1 MMPTAADDTNVSPWE
16 RFYQRKLDHSKN
28 LKAGF
33 GEYCQCHD
41 NASDN
46 TLTSRTTGG
55 LTVYDTGAKDGSWYI
70 YNLNTER
77 LLRRNKFTILPMP
90 DVVISYL
97 NNLSDAEANG
107 GEADLNFRIGEDQR
121 DVTDM
126 EPEDRDDDYRDY
138 ASAVARK
145 FITIQ
150 DHDDVYDP
158 VMESGLEVSNV
169 NEEVSVPAEYVERQ
183 DIQGMTTYVPRRE
196 GLRPSRAA
204 PGTYTRREYGLHM
217 TARQAIDKLG
227 NAARK
232 SVVKEIQQLLD
243 RRSWH
248 GVRMSNIPKEERK
261 RIIPCKLFVKEK
273 YSASGDFEKVKSRLV
288 AGGHRQDARLY
299 KDKTCSPT
307 VATPSVFML
316 ATIAQA
322 ESRAIATVDIP
333 GAYLN
338 AQMPGNVRVRMR
350 LDASIM
356 RLDNW
361 THPMHNLYAMTD
373 LLLLNSI
380 KHYTV

>member
-158 VMESGLEVSNV
+158 VMESGLEAVSYTHLTLPTIY
-169 NEEVSVPAEYVERQ
+169 SV
-183 DIQGMTTYVPRRE
+183 
-196 GLRPSRAA
+196 
-204 PGTYTRREYGLHM
+204 
-217 TARQAIDKLG
+217 
-227 NAARK
+227 
-232 SVVKEIQQLLD
+232 
-243 RRSWH
+243 
-248 GVRMSNIPKEERK
+248 
-261 RIIPCKLFVKEK
+261 
-273 YSASGDFEKVKSRLV
+273 
-288 AGGHRQDARLY
+288 
-299 KDKTCSPT
+299 
-307 VATPSVFML
+307 
-316 ATIAQA
+316 
-322 ESRAIATVDIP
+322 
-333 GAYLN
+333 
-338 AQMPGNVRVRMR
+338 
-350 LDASIM
+350 
-356 RLDNW
+356 
-361 THPMHNLYAMTD
+361 
-373 LLLLNSI
+373 
-380 KHYTV
+380 